1 MPSRRDPALGPRV
14 SISSFGPTI
23 EHPKCGYCTKEA
35 SIPCTT
41 CNATWYCTLT
51 CQKFDRDVHRIICQ
65 RYRDF
70 VAAHPCPEDTVEKK
84 YRLGLLLPVDSGDFE
99 LAWIANGSNG
109 KSVATFLQ
117 YYDQDRINTR
127 NTLVDHNMA
136 SKKFDHSVILAVRGD
151 FLTDNSP
158 PNACIRNI
166 MGGKMKFTWKGPVAV
181 VRERGWDAV
190 GSAQHFQP
198 CDFRILID
206 FLFNYEGKAN
216 ASIGHACGEESKSVL
231 GTFVSRF
238 LKFLNGKAHD
248 GKGKSKNAPFSVEQ
262 SRTFRKRAETF
273 AGPDSIMNSANIRLR
288 HKMQHSESSINP
300 DSFKDDASLLHKP
313 ESFVMPDF
321 LPDWIRESREI
332 TAGPRPYS
340 EVAPSLSLDIEKMLE
355 GSASTVSRTV
365 HQISP
370 VTPISPVTSIAV
382 TTSQAHHNDNVSIRE
397 SLDIF
402 DLYKSKRTKGLN
414 DDSTSILSGGP
425 SPSIITTTSFFQPR
439 PIVNLRPTFR
449 KVKSPPTINRTSSF
463 FSRPKSKSVELNR
476 DHIVL
481 QRSMTGSIMSPWIVT
496 SKSDPDVDEIEI
508 NVGNVLT
515 LELG

>member
-51 CQKFDRDVHRIICQ
+51 CQKFDRDVHHIICQ
-65 RYRDF
+65 RYTDF

-84 YRLGLLLPVDSGDFE
+84 YRLGLLLPVDSEDFE
-99 LAWIANGSNG
+99 FAWIANGSNG

-127 NTLVDHNMA
+127 NTLVDYNMA

-151 FLTDNSP
+151 FLTDNSQ
-158 PNACIRNI
+158 PNACIMNI

-181 VRERGWDAV
+181 VRERGWGSV

-198 CDFRILID
+198 SDFRILID

-231 GTFVSRF
+231 GASVSRI
-238 LKFLNGKAHD
+238 LKFLMGKAQNR
-248 GKGKSKNAPFSVEQ
+248 KRKSMNAPFGMEQ
-262 SRTFRKRAETF
+262 PKTYRKRAETF
-273 AGPDSIMNSANIRLR
+273 SGPDSIMSSTNVRPR
-288 HKMQHSESSINP
+288 HKMQHSEPSINLG
-300 DSFKDDASLLHKP
+300 SFRDDASSPHKP

-321 LPDWIRESREI
+321 LPDWIRESFII
-332 TAGPRPYS
+332 TAGPRPHS
-340 EVAPSLSLDIEKMLE
+340 EIAPSLSLDTEKIFE
-355 GSASTVSRTV
+355 GSTSTVSRTV
-365 HQISP
+365 
-370 VTPISPVTSIAV
+370 TPKSPVTSIAV
-382 TTSQAHHNDNVSIRE
+382 TTKQAHHNDNVSIRE

-402 DLYKSKRTKGLN
+402 DLYNSKRTKGLD

-439 PIVNLRPTFR
+439 PIANLRPTIR

-463 FSRPKSKSVELNR
+463 FTRPKSKSVELNR

-481 QRSMTGSIMSPWIVT
+481 QRSMTGSIMSPWIV
-496 SKSDPDVDEIEI
+496 
-508 NVGNVLT
+508 
-515 LELG
+515 